1 MKWQNL
7 NENFMIQLYINIVII
22 LVIIEVY
29 NMHERIL
36 PYIVGPYSKEE
47 IEILK
52 SDPKENLFLSQAE
65 IKELNIKIFKL
76 GC

>member
-1 MKWQNL
+1 
-7 NENFMIQLYINIVII
+7 
-22 LVIIEVY
+22 
-29 NMHERIL
+29 MHERIL

-65 IKELNIKIFKL
+65 IKELNKRIFKL

>member
-1 MKWQNL
+1 
-7 NENFMIQLYINIVII
+7 MIQLYINIVII

>member
-1 MKWQNL
+1 
-7 NENFMIQLYINIVII
+7 MIQLYINIVII

-76 GC
+76 DC